1 MPATRTSI
9 DASRK
14 VPMSNDRG
22 VNHVLVDGD
31 GLNNVSIQLQEFK
44 VGAPFGKYH
53 FHERSD
59 NIYVV
64 LSGTVRAIV
73 DGETH
78 LLSEGDH
85 LFIPAGSPHM
95 TTNVGEIVARA
106 LEIYAPPA
114 GEDSHPAPD
123 PQSEPRG
130 SRGSGAAS
138 NEINR

>member
-9 DASRK
+9 ERSPK

-22 VNHVLVDGD
+22 INHTLVDGD
-31 GLNNVSIQLQEFK
+31 GLNNVSIQVQEFR
-44 VGAPFGKYH
+44 VGAPFGRYH

-64 LSGTVRAIV
+64 LSGRITAVV

-78 LLSEGDH
+78 TLDEGDV
-85 LFIPAGSPHM
+85 LFIPAGSPHK
-95 TTNVGEIVARA
+95 TTNGGDEVARA

-114 GEDSHPAPD
+114 GNDSHVAP
-123 PQSEPRG
+123 EPD
-130 SRGSGAAS
+130 
-138 NEINR
+138 